1 MLEHAVDVF
10 AIAMGVTAAMA
21 GADVRSQVH
30 AGRVEPAEER
40 LARGLLPLHEVDGGG
55 RCLVVDGLHALLGER
70 TGILDC
76 LLADLAEAR
85 IDRGIV
91 QVGRLALEDAAR
103 AELGEVGG
111 VLWIVRQLRFFLGIE
126 MVKIAEELVEAVDGR

>member
-1 MLEHAVDVF
+1 MVLFAIPMSSRDLSKTSTVSSPEHAVDVF

-70 TGILDC
+70 TGIL
-76 LLADLAEAR
+76 
-85 IDRGIV
+85 
-91 QVGRLALEDAAR
+91 
-103 AELGEVGG
+103 
-111 VLWIVRQLRFFLGIE
+111 
-126 MVKIAEELVEAVDGR
+126 